1 MRRTFPLILI
11 LVRLLVVG
19 SIAATGWGRSAG
31 RASAAGLLSI
41 CTTAKIMPLGDSI
54 TMGSSSGVSDPAKYI
69 SYRRDL
75 WNGLAEAGYPVDF
88 VGSLKNGQSY
98 SGFDPDHEGHAG
110 WTAAQIKSDVYSF
123 LTVNPADLILLHIGT
138 NALTTDPAD
147 VAGIL
152 DEIDRFE
159 TDTGSQITVILARII
174 NRVPYS
180 EKTTIFNNNVVAM
193 AQERINNGDLI
204 QIVDMENGAG
214 IVYKIQPAGDM
225 WDDKHPFATGYAKM
239 AAVWQAKII
248 EVIDATCNNQKPTI
262 TPIPD
267 RADSEGVPVS
277 LQVYATDPDGN
288 SLTYSATGLPPGVDI
303 DPSSG
308 LISGTVSYDASQGSP
323 AQYSVVVKVNDGK
336 PGLPSEEPF
345 TWTVNDVNRS
355 PAFGSPPGD
364 QYSTE
369 GDVISLEFT
378 AADPDG
384 DPLTYSASGLP
395 PGLTINPST
404 GEVSGTISYSA
415 YTGSAYAVQVT
426 ATDDGEPPL
435 SAAVDLTWAVENAN
449 RAPELL
455 DPPAD
460 QSHIEG
466 TTVSLKIHAA
476 DPDPEDT
483 FRFSAE
489 NLPPGLSIDP
499 ASGLITGVIRFD
511 ASLGSPYTV
520 TVTVTDNGPPIPLS
534 DSEEFLWIVT
544 DALTTFL
551 PVVVGGGG

>member
-1 MRRTFPLILI
+1 MKSSIALILI
-11 LVRLLVVG
+11 RLLVVG
-19 SIAATGWGRSAG
+19 SIATTGWSWSAK

-41 CTTAKIMPLGDSI
+41 CTTAKVMPLGDSI
-54 TMGSSSGVSDPAKYI
+54 TMGSSSGVNDPAKYI

-75 WNGLAEAGYPVDF
+75 WNGLAEAGYSVDF
-88 VGSLKNGQSY
+88 VGSLMNGQAY

-110 WTAAQIKSDVYSF
+110 WTAAQIESDVYSF
-123 LTVNPADLILLHIGT
+123 LTENPADLVLLHIGT
-138 NALTTDPAD
+138 NALTTDPSN
-147 VAGIL
+147 VEGIL

-159 TDTGSQITVILARII
+159 TDTGTQITVILARII

-180 EKTTIFNNNVVAM
+180 EKTTIFNNNVAAM

-214 IVYKIQPAGDM
+214 IVYKITPEGDM
-225 WDDKHPFATGYAKM
+225 WDDKHPYATGYTKM

-248 EVIDATCNNQKPTI
+248 EVIDASCNNQKPTI

-267 RADSEGVPVS
+267 RADSEGAPVS
-277 LQVYATDPDGN
+277 LQVTATDLDGDP
-288 SLTYSATGLPPGVDI
+288 LTFSATGLPPGVSI
-303 DPSSG
+303 DPSTG
-308 LISGTVSYDASQGSP
+308 LISGTISYDASQGNP
-323 AQYSVVVKVNDGK
+323 VQYDVVVKVNDGK

-345 TWTVNDVNRS
+345 TWTVNDVNRPPGFS
-355 PAFGSPPGD
+355 SPPGD
-364 QYSTE
+364 QSSTE
-369 GDVISLEFT
+369 GDVISLQFT

-384 DPLTYSASGLP
+384 DPLTYGATGLP
-395 PGLTINPST
+395 PGLTIDPST
-404 GEVSGTISYSA
+404 GLVSGTISYSA
-415 YTGSAYAVQVT
+415 YTGSAYTVQIT
-426 ATDDGEPPL
+426 ATDDGDPAL
-435 SAAVDLTWAVENAN
+435 SAAVNLSWAVDNAN

-466 TTVSLKIHAA
+466 TTVSLMIHAA

-483 FRFSAE
+483 FIFSAE

-499 ASGLITGVIRFD
+499 TTGLITGVIGFEA
-511 ASLGSPYTV
+511 ASDSPYTV
-520 TVTVTDNGPPIPLS
+520 TVTVTDNGSPIPLS
-534 DSEEFLWIVT
+534 DSEEFLWTVT
-544 DALTTFL
+544 DALSTFL